1 MTPRIL
7 FQFRGG
13 EIELFRYKRAVPI
26 QQATEKLQKY
36 ATEIFPSWEWAK
48 DGDVPAIEAL
58 ESENMLLLVEGPSG
72 RDCFL

>member
-36 ATEIFPSWEWAK
+36 ATEIFPSWEW
-48 DGDVPAIEAL
+48 GDADIPAIEAVG
-58 ESENMLLLVEGPSG
+58 SENMLLLVEGPSAKE
-72 RDCFL
+72 CFL